1 MKQVPVQVLQPA
13 GKNRPA
19 RRGLWSC
26 LLAALLLLGSL
37 LALQATWGT
46 GAPSL
51 WPALLAGCLGL
62 GSAAVAWLLRPRS
75 ALAGFVWVLPWPVL
89 ALFTGIAAPWA
100 GAKGWLNAIIT
111 RWNQLH
117 DGGVLLFTGSGA
129 GSAALAFALWMALL
143 FGQLVW
149 LMASRRRSGFAA
161 LWCLVWLALQMLGES
176 TSLPACALLL
186 AGVVGIAVAP
196 AGCRLL
202 PAAIHATAAM
212 TALLCLAAAVL
223 PLGDLPQIR
232 TLREDTRQGIKEL
245 RYGRDTLPEG
255 DLAKADTL
263 HAAGD
268 EAMLTV
274 TTQQE
279 KTLYLRAYTGGT
291 YKDGCWQ
298 PLPDSAYSG
307 DYAGL
312 LNWLLGQGFTPFT
325 QLAAYYALCPD
336 PPEENTLTVQTD
348 HASRLYLYL
357 PDGITAEGRAWPWQD
372 AVLYSRGL
380 RGQRQYT
387 VTEVSDYR
395 PAELTVAADWL
406 TDPET
411 EAQQQYAA
419 AEAAY
424 RDFVYDR
431 YTAVDTDTYQLMQRL
446 FWQDYDA
453 ESDGIYSAITRVRT
467 VLRDTVTLSDTA
479 APAPEGVDPVQYFL
493 TTSRQGNAML
503 YASTAVQALRAH
515 GIPARYAEGYCLPAD
530 RTAPGTV
537 TLTGRDAHAW
547 AEVYFDGIGWLPLD
561 VTPGYYYEAVALQQM
576 VSLPNAVHKTAA
588 LQENNT
594 DAAQITATS
603 GEDGSSAVL
612 PEALRRTSLA
622 LLGLAALA
630 LLALAVV
637 LATLEAYRAVRIRM
651 VENAYRKA
659 APARRAEMLEH
670 QLFALLRAEGI
681 DTTLGYD
688 TARVDA
694 QVAAHFEKVRPGEF
708 ARATALLEKAVY
720 GGAAPDAREER
731 ALSTFVWKL
740 IRSRPRHNL
749 LQQWKRRYRPL

>member
-19 RRGLWSC
+19 RLGLWSC
-26 LLAALLLLGSL
+26 LLAVLLLLGSL
-37 LALQATWGT
+37 LALRAAWGT
-46 GAPSL
+46 GAPAL
-51 WPALLAGCLGL
+51 LPAVLAGCLGL
-62 GSAAVAWLLRPRS
+62 GSAAAAWLLRPRS
-75 ALAGFVWVLPWPVL
+75 ALAGFAWLLPWPVL
-89 ALFTGIAAPWA
+89 VMLTGLSAPWA
-100 GAKGWLNAIIT
+100 GAKSWLNAIIT

-117 DGGVLLFTGSGA
+117 DGGVLLFTGGAA
-129 GSAALAFALWMALL
+129 GSAALAFTPWAAVLC
-143 FGQLVW
+143 GQLVW

-161 LWCLVWLALQMLGES
+161 LWCVAWLAVQMLGDS

-196 AGCRLL
+196 AGCKLL

-255 DLAKADTL
+255 DLAKTDTL

-268 EAMLTV
+268 EPMLTV

-279 KTLYLRAYTGGT
+279 KTLYLRAYTGAA
-291 YKDGCWQ
+291 YKDGCWE
-298 PLPDSAYSG
+298 PLPASAYSG

-312 LNWLLGQGFTPFT
+312 LDWLQKQGFTPFT
-325 QLAAYYALCPD
+325 QLSAYYALCPD

-357 PDGITAEGRAWPWQD
+357 PSGITTEGSAWAWQD
-372 AVLYSRGL
+372 AILYSRGFL
-380 RGQRQYT
+380 GQRHYT
-387 VTEVSDYR
+387 VDEVSDYR

-406 TDPET
+406 TAPET

-419 AEAAY
+419 AEAVY

-431 YTAVDTDTYQLMQRL
+431 YTTVDADTYELVQRL

-467 VLRDTVTLSDTA
+467 VLRDTVTLSDAVT
-479 APAPEGVDPVQYFL
+479 PAPEGADPVRYFL
-493 TTSRQGNAML
+493 TTSRRGNAVL
-503 YASTAVQALRAH
+503 YASAAVQALRAH
-515 GIPARYAEGYCLPAD
+515 GIPARYAEGYCLSAD

-537 TLTGRDAHAW
+537 TLTGQDAHAW

-594 DAAQITATS
+594 DAAQITGTG
-603 GEDGSSAVL
+603 GEDGSSTVL
-612 PEALRRTSLA
+612 PETLRRTSLA
-622 LLGLAALA
+622 LLGLAALV
-630 LLALAVV
+630 LLVLAVV
-637 LATLEAYRAVRIRM
+637 IATLEAYRAVRIRM
-651 VENAYRKA
+651 IENAYRKA

-670 QLFALLRAEGI
+670 QLFALLRAEEI

-694 QVAAHFEKVRPGEF
+694 QVAAHFEKVCPGEF

-720 GGAAPDAREER
+720 GGEAPDAREER

-740 IRSRPRHNL
+740 IRSRPHHTL
-749 LQQWKRRYRPL
+749 LQQCKRRYRPL